1 MTTAVEIQNAIL
13 ALPEKEFE
21 VFSSWFDEYEDEH
34 WDRQIERD
42 QKSGPLRDLME
53 KARGDFEA
61 GKCTRL

>member
-1 MTTAVEIQNAIL
+1 MTTATEIQDAVL

-21 VFSSWFDEYEDEH
+21 AFSSWFDEYEDKH
-34 WDRQIERD
+34 WDRQIGRD
-42 QKSGPLRDLME
+42 QEAGPLRDLME